1 MAEVHL
7 RPRSPPLTR
16 FWTFRLYPALHAW
29 VSMSLAKMDQVEP
42 DRYDH
47 RVRQASRTALA

>member
-16 FWTFRLYPALHAW
+16 FWTFRLYPALQAW